1 MSTTYYIANRKRKK
15 ECEEFKKFWEEEWF
29 PEITDKLYQFCTGT
43 NGEIVNKDLAESIT
57 EDKMCGFSSTP
68 LSDTL
73 FEEAFLTVNKSGV
86 FWHKCEVEGV
96 LLNSLEEL
104 IKFFSKKANQE
115 TYSLEDQNGRVCT
128 LNDLIR
134 ELSGK

>member
-1 MSTTYYIANRKRKK
+1 MWEETNVNYILYSKQKEKK

-57 EDKMCGFSSTP
+57 EDKMCGFSCTP

-73 FEEAFLTVNKSGV
+73 YEEAFLTVNKSGV

-104 IKFFSKKANQE
+104 IKFFRRRP
-115 TYSLEDQNGRVCT
+115 TRRR
-128 LNDLIR
+128 IR
-134 ELSGK
+134 WRIKTVGYAP

>member
-29 PEITDKLYQFCTGT
+29 PEIIDKLYQFCTGT

-57 EDKMCGFSSTP
+57 EDKMCGLSCTP
-68 LSDTL
+68 L
-73 FEEAFLTVNKSGV
+73 SGV